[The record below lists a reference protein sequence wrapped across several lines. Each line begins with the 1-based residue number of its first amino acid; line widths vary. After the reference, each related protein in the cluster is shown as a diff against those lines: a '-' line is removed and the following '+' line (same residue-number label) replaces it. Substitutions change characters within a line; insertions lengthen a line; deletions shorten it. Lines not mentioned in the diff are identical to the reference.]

1 MERTNR
7 IIFNMLILAIFLTGS
22 ALSQSNG
29 PDCAVMMK
37 AQIPGVTIQKAEQIP
52 AQAAGSAPKSGTM
65 PNGPQVAMP
74 SYCRVDG
81 IVDARKG
88 VSGVDY
94 GIGFAVALPA
104 SWSGRLLLQGGGG
117 MNGSVS
123 MPIGLQAAGEIPA
136 LTRGYAVISMD
147 SGHKGKGGF
156 DGSFYADQKAAL
168 DFYYLAVG
176 RITVVAK
183 EIVKQF
189 YGKPAAYSYF
199 SGCSTGGREGMIIT
213 QRYPEYFDGVVIG
226 NPAMRAGYSNLALAH
241 LGEVFSNA
249 APKDASGKGDP
260 AKLFSSSDK
269 QLIKASLLNACDEKD
284 GLKDGMIFNP
294 AACNYDPAILACKGE
309 KAESCL
315 TVAQVEAL
323 KTAFAGPKDPFGND
337 IYVPF
342 PYDVG
347 IADTKASIP
356 GLLSGPRIPV
366 AQPSIDGKFDAAR
379 LAAQMDRDLS
389 TRMGDSLWTNLS
401 TFASHGKVIYYHGTS
416 DAWFSSNDTF
426 DYYKKMTA
434 ETGGED
440 KAQDWSRFYFVPGM
454 AHCRGGESA
463 LDSFDMLGPI
473 ADWVEKG
480 VVPEGVLATG
490 QTLPGRSRPLCPYP
504 THTQYKG
511 QGDPQDAKNFECKK

>member
-1 MERTNR
+1 LERDKIR
-7 IIFNMLILAIFLTGS
+7 LFAILILTVSVAKP
-22 ALSQSNG
+22 ALAQSNR
-29 PDCAVMMK
+29 PDCTAMMR
-37 AQIPGVTIQKAEQIP
+37 AQIPGVSIQKAEVVP
-52 AQAAGSAPKSGTM
+52 AQAAGGAPKSGMM
-65 PNGPQVAMP
+65 PMNPQAAMP

-88 VSGVDY
+88 LNGVDY

-104 SWSGRLLLQGGGG
+104 DWTGRLLLQGGGG
-117 MNGSVS
+117 LNGNVS
-123 MPIGLQAAGEIPA
+123 TPLGFQAAGNNPA

-147 SGHKGKGGF
+147 SGHKGKGSF
-156 DGSFYADQKAAL
+156 DSSFFVDQKAAL

-183 EIVKQF
+183 ELVKQF

-226 NPAMRAGYSNLALAH
+226 DPAMRTGYSNLALAH
-241 LGEVFSNA
+241 IGEVFSNA

-260 AKLFSSSDK
+260 TKLFSASDK
-269 QLIKASLLNACDEKD
+269 QLIKTSLLNACDMKD
-284 GLKDGMIFNP
+284 GLEDAMISNP
-294 AACNYDPAILACKGE
+294 GACNYDPAILTCKGE
-309 KAESCL
+309 KTENCL
-315 TVAQVEAL
+315 TAQQVEAL
-323 KTAFAGPKDPFGND
+323 KTAFAGPKDAFGNE
-337 IYVPF
+337 IYVSF

-347 IADTKASIP
+347 IADTKASVP

-366 AQPSIDGKFDAAR
+366 AQPTIDGKFDAAR
-379 LAAQMDRDLS
+379 SAAKIDKDESRL
-389 TRMGDSLWTNLS
+389 GDSLWTNLS

-426 DYYKKMTA
+426 SYYKKMTA

-440 KAQDWSRFYFVPGM
+440 KARAWSRFYFVPGM
-454 AHCRGGESA
+454 GHCNGGEA
-463 LDSFDMLGPI
+463 TLDTFDMLGPI
-473 ADWVEKG
+473 TDWVEKG
-480 VVPEGVLATG
+480 VAPEGVIATG
-490 QTLPGRSRPLCPYP
+490 RSLPGRSRPLCPYP

-511 QGDPQDAKNFECKK
+511 QGDPQDAKNFECR